1 MPSPLP
7 GRALAFR
14 GQGLSDAQDA
24 TNAFPGAMASLQNLI
39 PNPSTKGQWVPRPAS
54 LQLDNLAGSGLAT
67 PGQGAALCCPGNVL
81 YGMCADTTGTYA
93 GLDVPFAYNVETG
106 VFETVTIPGGAAS
119 LPTTQSA
126 AGDWVPPI
134 MEVVGSRVIVTHP
147 GFAGGT
153 GPFFGWLD
161 ISGFSDATHTGT
173 THSSTLIDSLSANVL
188 QAGWQV
194 GMAIAGSGIPANTT
208 IAAIAVGGLSLT
220 LSKAATSGGAGVT
233 LTVTGGTAT
242 VPLWGSGNT
251 NGNALASVPV
261 SVVQFN
267 GRAYFAVG
275 AGVTFSDA
283 GFPCQVTN
291 ATQALLFRNGLPVTA
306 LGAQGLFSSTQGGI
320 VQAILCFQ
328 GDSQIQQITGDASFT
343 NGIVVNA
350 LNGGAG
356 TLAPLT
362 ICSTPEGTAFIAP
375 DGMRIVDLMG
385 NIHDPIGAHGDGVSL
400 PFINAINPSRMC
412 AAFNQNIYRVSVKNG
427 DSPVQAVQEY
437 WYDFALKTWS
447 GPHTF
452 PASVI
457 VPYQGTTDHG
467 FVFFGSGIA
476 NALWA
481 SQVIP
486 DITSSYVE
494 NGAQLTWSWQTSLL
508 PDNMDVSMNA
518 MLETLMS
525 LALPVQSQ
533 VTAVATDEIGDILGQ
548 VTVNGPATPPSLWG
562 SMVWG
567 SSPWGGTLAKLRQ
580 YQLAWQEILSFK
592 QMQLLVTGASGS
604 GLVVGN
610 LYMRAEQLEFA
621 LAPPSQ
627 FVSPSGPGGGGVPG
641 VVLTADDGAPLTSD
655 AGTPL
660 TPA

>member
-1 MPSPLP
+1 M
-7 GRALAFR
+7 
-14 GQGLSDAQDA
+14 
-24 TNAFPGAMASLQNLI
+24 
-39 PNPSTKGQWVPRPAS
+39 
-54 LQLDNLAGSGLAT
+54 
-67 PGQGAALCCPGNVL
+67 
-81 YGMCADTTGTYA
+81 
-93 GLDVPFAYNVETG
+93 
-106 VFETVTIPGGAAS
+106 
-119 LPTTQSA
+119 
-126 AGDWVPPI
+126 
-134 MEVVGSRVIVTHP
+134 
-147 GFAGGT
+147 
-153 GPFFGWLD
+153 
-161 ISGFSDATHTGT
+161 
-173 THSSTLIDSLSANVL
+173 
-188 QAGWQV
+188 
-194 GMAIAGSGIPANTT
+194 
-208 IAAIAVGGLSLT
+208 
-220 LSKAATSGGAGVT
+220 
-233 LTVTGGTAT
+233 
-242 VPLWGSGNT
+242 
-251 NGNALASVPV
+251 
-261 SVVQFN
+261 
-267 GRAYFAVG
+267 
-275 AGVTFSDA
+275 
-283 GFPCQVTN
+283 
-291 ATQALLFRNGLPVTA
+291 
-306 LGAQGLFSSTQGGI
+306 
-320 VQAILCFQ
+320 
-328 GDSQIQQITGDASFT
+328 
-343 NGIVVNA
+343 VNA

-562 SMVWG
+562 SMIWG
-567 SSPWGGTLAKLRQ
+567 SSPWGGTLAIVPSMILR
-580 YQLAWQEILSFK
+580 
-592 QMQLLVTGASGS
+592 
-604 GLVVGN
+604 
-610 LYMRAEQLEFA
+610 RAC
-621 LAPPSQ
+621 
-627 FVSPSGPGGGGVPG
+627 
-641 VVLTADDGAPLTSD
+641 
-655 AGTPL
+655 
-660 TPA
+660 